1 MEKYNLGQSLNNLEK
16 TLFKEICNS
25 NKVIIVSHNH
35 MDFDALASSTALAEI
50 VKSYGQE
57 AYIVTNDDEN
67 TMKDNFRSMF
77 YEVKN
82 KYNVINSEQLI
93 EIQDSNDLVILTDV
107 NSIRRTPLKNINNFN
122 RIIVID
128 HHELDD
134 EVVNTDNL
142 FVNQDISSA
151 SEILFTVLKKLD
163 IYIEQDLAQR
173 LLAGIYQDTTALFLL
188 KNSSTLLT
196 LTKLFDYGANFQ
208 EIQELFTLDFNEDRI
223 INDLIDCTRFYKYYN
238 EVYSYNVAITMN
250 TDEPEKIYTSEQLA
264 NAVDY
269 LLKYSVNAA
278 FVIGFTDR
286 ACLGEG
292 HKDRI
297 SIKARSKFGE
307 KEFVDVGSIMRLING
322 GGGKN
327 RAAATIKTSNI
338 DEVADS
344 LIELIRQNQDM
355 EYIEEKEKTF
365 SLKNRTL

>member
-1 MEKYNLGQSLNNLEK
+1 MEKYNLGKSLNNLEK

-57 AYIVTNDDEN
+57 AYIVTNDNIDN
-67 TMKDNFRSMF
+67 MKDNFRSMF
-77 YEVKN
+77 YEVRN
-82 KYNVINSEQLI
+82 KYNIINSEQLAK
-93 EIQDSNDLVILTDV
+93 IQDSNDLVILTDV
-107 NSIRRTPLKNINNFN
+107 NSIKRTPLKNYNNFDMFN
-122 RIIVID
+122 KIIVID

-142 FVNQDISSA
+142 FVNQEISSA
-151 SEILFTVLKKLD
+151 SEILFTVFKKLD

-188 KNSSTLLT
+188 KNSSTLLA

-208 EIQELFTLDFNEDRI
+208 EIQELFTLDFDEDRI
-223 INDLIDCTRFYKYYN
+223 INNLIDCTRFYKYYN
-238 EVYSYNVAITMN
+238 EIYSYNVAITMN
-250 TDEPEKIYTSEQLA
+250 TNEPDKLYTSEQLA

-278 FVIGFTDR
+278 FAIGFTDK
-286 ACLGEG
+286 ANLGEG
-292 HKDRI
+292 HKDKI

-327 RAAATIKTSNI
+327 RAAATIKTNNI
-338 DEVADS
+338 NEVSDS
-344 LIELIRQNQDM
+344 LIELIRQNQEMD
-355 EYIEEKEKTF
+355 YIEEKVKTF
-365 SLKNRTL
+365 SLKK